1 MILDASFFAFLL
13 PLLVVFLSQQC
24 INYWYC
30 QLQGNWKINDVRI
43 TSCLMIACGRT
54 TFFIWKKNIDCTL
67 LFHKNIYPLPKYQH
81 CQSEYNWTKN
91 YRNGGDDGKPDP
103 GKSFGEWANR
113 RFFSRLSQYC
123 PKENVTS
130 NFQSKQ
136 IFTRPSHWH
145 CANAMLSR

>member
-1 MILDASFFAFLL
+1 MILNASFFAFLL

-54 TFFIWKKNIDCTL
+54 TFLIWKNNKNIDCTL
-67 LFHKNIYPLPKYQH
+67 LFHKIYIRYQNISIVRVSITERKIIEMEAMMGNLTPEKAL
-81 CQSEYNWTKN
+81 ETT
-91 YRNGGDDGKPDP
+91 GV
-103 GKSFGEWANR
+103 
-113 RFFSRLSQYC
+113 FSRLSQYC